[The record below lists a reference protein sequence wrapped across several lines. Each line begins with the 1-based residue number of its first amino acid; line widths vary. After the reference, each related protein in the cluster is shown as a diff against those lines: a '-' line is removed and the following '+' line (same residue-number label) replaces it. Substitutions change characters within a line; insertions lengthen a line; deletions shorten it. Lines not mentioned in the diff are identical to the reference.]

1 MVIAKNLTLEELQD
15 DLENIKQSPKSDGTV
30 HMIVRRPDS
39 GEREVIDEG
48 QLDLAEGLV
57 GDNWGTRG
65 SSRSA
70 DGSAHPDM
78 QLTLMNSR
86 VIDLIAQDEERWQ
99 LAGDQFFVDLDL
111 SEGNLPPGT
120 RIAFGTAVIEAT
132 DQPHTACKKFVARFG
147 VDALKFLNTA
157 EGKAL
162 QLRGINCKVVEPGVI
177 RAGDVARKL

>member
-1 MVIAKNLTLEELQD
+1 MVIAKNMTFEELQAG
-15 DLENIKQSPKSDGTV
+15 LEDIKQSPKAEGTV
-30 HMIVRRPDS
+30 QLIVRRPDT
-39 GEREVIDEG
+39 GEREVVVEG

-65 SSRSA
+65 SGRSA
-70 DGSAHPDM
+70 DGTSHPDM
-78 QLTLMNSR
+78 QLTLMNTR
-86 VIDLIAQDEERWQ
+86 VINLITQDKERWQ

-111 SEGNLPPGT
+111 SEENLPPGT

-132 DQPHTACKKFVARFG
+132 DQPHTGCKKFVARFG
-147 VDALKFLNTA
+147 VDALKFLNTP

-177 RAGDVARKL
+177 CVGDVARKL